1 MSRGERRWYPAGMSE
16 SSAPVPAPQSD
27 TSAGIAGDAA
37 SPLTASPETAAS
49 SSTDLTTTR
58 LGLAEQLD
66 GQRQALLEVAEAIAL
81 HRDLGELF
89 HDLAGRLHR
98 VVQFD
103 YLNLVLHDTARN
115 VMRLH
120 ILETSQPTRVR
131 PGLELPV
138 GETPAGTV
146 WETQQPLVVADIEQ
160 ESRYPT
166 LLQTLRQEQV
176 KSFCML
182 PLTTAHRRLG
192 ALGFGRT
199 VLHRYSDAEVEF
211 MQQVA
216 RQVAVAVDNALNY
229 RSAQAYQQ
237 QLAQQ
242 RDRLQVLLEVN
253 NVLVSHLDVRE
264 LFEAIAACLRR
275 VMHHEYTSLA
285 LYDSVTKRM
294 RVQFLDFPEG
304 RVVIREE
311 MSIAVESSPSG
322 CSFRSRQPLLASRAD
337 LEKYDSEIARLL
349 LAEGVRSVCCVPL
362 VTRNRVLG
370 ALNVASLRDA
380 AFTQADADLLSQ
392 VSAQIAIAV
401 ENALAFK
408 EIAELKNKLAEEK
421 LYLEDEIRTEF
432 NFEEI
437 VGDSAVL
444 KLILRQAE
452 TVAPT
457 DSTVLIQGETGTGK
471 ELVARAIHNLS
482 NRRERTFVKVNC
494 AAIPTGLLESEL
506 FGHERGAFTGAIAR
520 KIGRFE
526 LAHGGTLFLDE
537 VGDIPLELQP
547 KLLRVLQE
555 QEFERLGSTRTIRV
569 DVRVVAA
576 TNRDLARMVAEREF
590 RSDLYYRLNVFPLL
604 MPPLRDRHEDI
615 PQLVRY
621 LAQKYARR
629 MNKRIESIPS
639 ETLDALTRYHWPGNV
654 RELENLIERAV
665 ILSAGPALRVPLA
678 ELKQPA
684 EAATEAL
691 VTLEA
696 AERQH
701 ILRALEETNWVL
713 GGPRGAATRLGMK
726 RTTLQSRMSK
736 LKITRPV

>member
-16 SSAPVPAPQSD
+16 SSAPAPAPRSD
-27 TSAGIAGDAA
+27 TRTEIAGDAA
-37 SPLTASPETAAS
+37 SPLTASPETTAS

-199 VLHRYSDAEVEF
+199 VLHRYSEAEVEF

-285 LYDSVTKRM
+285 LYDPATKRM

-337 LEKYDSEIARLL
+337 LEKYDSEIARHL

-678 ELKQPA
+678 ELKPPA
-684 EAATEAL
+684 EAATEGL

-736 LKITRPV
+736 LKITRPA